1 VRRVVITGM
10 GAVSAA
16 GLGAQTLWQSCVS
29 GTSGVR
35 EILFPEIPN
44 QKVKFG
50 AALRSE
56 DLAQIIQPKEAR
68 FQDRIA
74 IISRNAGHEAVAQA
88 GWKDAAFD
96 ENCGVIFGSG
106 FGGAQTLDNNYMTFG
121 RDPTLRLDPISI
133 PKIMSNASAAWLAM
147 EFGIT
152 GPTYCISTACSSA
165 GQSIGLAKQMIQSGV
180 IDRCLAG
187 GAEACLVP
195 GTFRAWE
202 LMRVMSP
209 DLCRPFSKNRNGMVL
224 GEGAGVLT
232 LETLDSAQ
240 ERGAPILAELSGYG
254 SSSDAGDL
262 LRPDID
268 GAARAMDQ
276 AIRDSGLAVEQIG
289 YINAHGTGT
298 IANDENEAKAIQKV
312 LGSAAEKCAVS
323 STKPIH
329 GHALGAAGALE
340 LITTVFALNNQTAPP
355 TINFDELDPKV
366 GFDPVANTSLPI
378 DTVACMSNSF
388 AFGGINATLLVSKPQ

>member
-1 VRRVVITGM
+1 LRKVVITGM
-10 GAVSAA
+10 GAVSSA
-16 GLGAQTLWQSCVS
+16 GIGAQALWQSCVT
-29 GTSGVR
+29 GKSGVR
-35 EILFPEIPN
+35 EILFPEIPS

-56 DLAQIIQPKEAR
+56 DLAQLVQPKEAR

-74 IISRNAGHEAVAQA
+74 IISRQAGREAVAQA
-88 GWKDAAFD
+88 GWDISAFG
-96 ENCGVIFGSG
+96 EKCGVIFGTG
-106 FGGAQTLDNNYMTFG
+106 FGGAQTLDSSYVTFV
-121 RDPTLRLDPISI
+121 RDPTLRLDPMSI
-133 PKIMSNASAAWLAM
+133 PKIMANASASWLAM

-152 GPTYCISTACSSA
+152 GPTYSISTACSSS
-165 GQSIGLAKQMIQSGV
+165 GQSIGLAKQMIESGV
-180 IDRCLAG
+180 IERCIAG

-232 LETLDSAQ
+232 LETEESAR
-240 ERGAPILAELSGYG
+240 ERGAPILAEISGYG
-254 SSSDAGDL
+254 SSSDASDL

-268 GAARAMDQ
+268 GAARSMDL
-276 AIRDSGLAVEQIG
+276 ALRDSGLAPEQIG

-298 IANDENEAKAIQKV
+298 IANDQNEARAIQKV
-312 LGSAAEKCAVS
+312 LGAAAETCAVS

-340 LITTVFALNNQTAPP
+340 LITTVFALNNQISPP
-355 TINFDELDPKV
+355 TINFDEYDPKI
-366 GFDPVANTSLPI
+366 GFDPVANVSRPMQT
-378 DTVACMSNSF
+378 TACMSNSF
-388 AFGGINATLLVSKPQ
+388 AFGGINATLLVSKLQ